1 MIICKYAKKQ
11 KQEKDWRCV
20 LSKEKCSYEYPIV
33 EICKSVKTRKE
44 KRKNE

>member
-20 LSKEKCSYEYPIV
+20 LSKEKCSYEYPIE
-33 EICKSVKTRKE
+33 EICKNEKGKE
-44 KRKNE
+44 KK